1 MLYLKALNLE
11 DAEKEYDFFQKLPS
25 ENGFTNPF
33 YGICYETFLSRLP
46 EYLAHAKGIRLSPG
60 RVARALALLWDGD
73 TPVGLFS
80 LRHYLNDALRQGA
93 GHIGYAIRPDLR
105 RRGYA
110 KAGLKLAIEYLR
122 SLPDF
127 DGEEIHLSCAKE
139 NTASLKTMLSCGGYV
154 HHAALGHYFV
164 RIPS

>member
-11 DAEKEYDFFQKLPS
+11 DAEKEYDLFQKLPS

-33 YGICYETFLSRLP
+33 YDISYDTFLSRLS
-46 EYLAHAKGIRLSPG
+46 EYMDRAKGIHLPPN
-60 RVARALALLWDGD
+60 RVASTSLLLWDGD

-80 LRHYLNDALRQGA
+80 LRHYLNDALREGA
-93 GHIGYAIRPDLR
+93 GHIGCAIRPDLR
-105 RRGYA
+105 RQGYA
-110 KAGLKLAIEYLR
+110 KAGLRLAIEYLR
-122 SLPDF
+122 ALPDF
-127 DGEEIHLSCAKE
+127 DGGEVYLSCDKE

-164 RIPS
+164 RIP

>member
-1 MLYLKALNLE
+1 MLYLKALDLE
-11 DAEKEYDFFQKLPS
+11 SGEKEYDFFQKLPP
-25 ENGFTNPF
+25 ENGFHNPF
-33 YGICYETFLSRLP
+33 YGIAYEAFLARLP
-46 EYLAHAKGIRLSPG
+46 EYMDSAKGIHLSPG
-60 RVARALALLWDGD
+60 RVARTLALLWDGD

-105 RRGYA
+105 QRGYGT
-110 KAGLKLAIEYLR
+110 AGLKLAVEYLR

-127 DGEEIHLSCAKE
+127 DGEEIHLSCFKE

-154 HHAALGHYFV
+154 HHTAYGRYFV
-164 RIPS
+164 RIP